1 LSAFLPILSST
12 MYAPSGRLVA
22 RPCFASRLHTTGH
35 FLHRGRDLQQ
45 RFFGLTR
52 FTVGQRSNA
61 IREP

>member
-1 LSAFLPILSST
+1 

-52 FTVGQRSNA
+52 FTARQRSNA
-61 IREP
+61 IRPP